1 MKAKTIPAPP
11 LSPKTKALFEGLAR
25 GLLAARPEETLAQ
38 ARERFIRESEEL
50 EAKDEADESEV

>member
-1 MKAKTIPAPP
+1 MNSIFIESFK
-11 LSPKTKALFEGLAR
+11 R
-25 GLLAARPEETLAQ
+25 GLLDARPEETLAQ